1 METKKTPIDSE
12 IKVVLL
18 TILKQGYILPEQN
31 EVLYNGLKMAGYGN
45 FADIDLSVFNESEKL
60 ILLELSRKLQN

>member
-18 TILKQGYILPEQN
+18 TILKDGYVTPTQKEL
-31 EVLYNGLKMAGYGN
+31 LYNGFKMAGYGS
-45 FADIDLSVFNESEKL
+45 FSDIDLSVFNESEKL
-60 ILLELSRKLQN
+60 TLLELARKIQN